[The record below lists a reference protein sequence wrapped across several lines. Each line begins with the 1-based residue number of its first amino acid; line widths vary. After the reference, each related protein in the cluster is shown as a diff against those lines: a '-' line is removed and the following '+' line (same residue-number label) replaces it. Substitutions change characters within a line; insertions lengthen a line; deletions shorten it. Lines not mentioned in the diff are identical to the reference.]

1 MTDMYRLSR
10 LCIPVLALM
19 AACSDP
25 ASRTAAGPAVQPG
38 AAELVAPNKAPP
50 PDFATMKMSFSPV
63 VKRAAPAV
71 VSVFSQRMVRQIDPF
86 FEMFGGGVPRNRLE
100 GSLGSGAIVRSD
112 GVIVTNNHVIA
123 GSDEVMVQL
132 ADRRQFPAKVLLADE
147 RSDLAVLKIDV
158 GGEKLPVL
166 PLASR
171 EPLEVGDLVLAIG
184 NPFGVGQTVTN
195 GIISALA
202 RTEVGAGVGQYIQTD
217 AAVNPGNSGG
227 PLVDMAG
234 NIIGINTFIV
244 SRSGSSAGV
253 GFAIPA
259 ALVERVVETAVGG
272 ARSLQRAWLG
282 LKTRPVDSEI
292 ASSLGLARPEG
303 CVVTAVYPGSPAEV
317 AGVNPGDLV
326 LSVDGAP
333 VADDA
338 GIGYAAQT
346 HRIGETLS
354 VRLRRSGAER
364 TVSVR
369 VQTAPANPPKD
380 QHTLTGREPL
390 QGATVVNLS
399 PAVADEYGLDPFL
412 RGVIVVKTGNG
423 IAARLGF
430 QAGDIIRKVDGHPIG
445 SVSDLVSALG
455 NPSITSMTLERNG
468 QEINVRF

>member
-1 MTDMYRLSR
+1 MIVMSRLSR
-10 LCIPVLALM
+10 LCIPVLALL

-25 ASRTAAGPAVQPG
+25 SSRTTAGPTAVPG
-38 AAELVAPNKAPP
+38 SADLVAPNRAPP
-50 PDFATMKMSFSPV
+50 TDFTTMKMSFSPV

-71 VSVFSQRMVRQIDPF
+71 VSVFSQRTVRQIDPF
-86 FEMFGGGVPRNRLE
+86 FEFFGGGVPRNRLE
-100 GSLGSGAIVRSD
+100 GSLGSGAIVRGD
-112 GVIVTNNHVIA
+112 GIIVTNNHVIA

-147 RSDLAVLKIDV
+147 RTDLAVLKIDAA
-158 GGEKLPVL
+158 GEKLPVL

-171 EPLEVGDLVLAIG
+171 EALEVGDLVLAIG

-202 RTEVGAGVGQYIQTD
+202 RTEVGSGVSQYIQTD

-227 PLVDMAG
+227 PLVDMSG

-259 ALVERVVETAVGG
+259 ALVQRVVESAVGG
-272 ARSLQRAWLG
+272 AKSIQRAWLG
-282 LKTRPVDSEI
+282 LKTKAVDSEI
-292 ASSLGLARPEG
+292 AASLGLARPEG
-303 CVVTAVYPGSPAEV
+303 CVVTGVYPGSPAEQ
-317 AGVNPGDLV
+317 AGISAGDLV
-326 LSVDGAP
+326 LSVDNAP
-333 VADDA
+333 VSDDA

-346 HRIGETLS
+346 RRIGDTLS
-354 VRLRRSGAER
+354 VRLRRAGVDR
-364 TVSVR
+364 TVQLKL
-369 VQTAPANPPKD
+369 QTAPASPPRDEK
-380 QHTLTGREPL
+380 TLTGREPL

-399 PAVADEYGLDPFL
+399 PAAADEYGLDPFL
-412 RGVIVVKTGNG
+412 HGVLVSKTGAG

-430 QAGDIIRKVDGHPIG
+430 QPGDIIRKVDGRPVG
-445 SVSDLVSALG
+445 TVSELVSALSK
-455 NPSITSMTLERNG
+455 PSIFSLTLERGG